1 MGERSTVLITFKYAR
16 AMCLINYLSAFSS
29 FVSSYFHFSHRHDCL
44 NLYHQTNWS
53 TAGKS
58 TREAPHMLFPRKEK
72 KSIDSLPQSFLKYNT
87 WRFSSAVLPSVGGLR
102 RDPQAVYRSSYRL
115 VLRIGL
121 LRELMGPNY
130 KTWVSLRST
139 RARIQGVDLDIH
151 PPQNATKTK
160 APPYVGPTE
169 RGKKKIMI
177 FFFFLPSSSLGSDKK
192 HAVTRFP
199 LADKR
204 RVLISGSLVISWETR
219 VVWEIDVG
227 IGVGFG
233 KRVETEPFVATCLGV
248 GRTQETLSASF
259 YLFFS
264 QDKFLM
270 STATARA
277 CFWLGYTQHCLQ
289 LFKTNYYFLNVINI
303 NYFINFQSTIFS
315 RNLLRI
321 IVY

>member
-1 MGERSTVLITFKYAR
+1 MRQKPKPHLTWGPP
-16 AMCLINYLSAFSS
+16 
-29 FVSSYFHFSHRHDCL
+29 
-44 NLYHQTNWS
+44 
-53 TAGKS
+53 
-58 TREAPHMLFPRKEK
+58 REEK
-72 KSIDSLPQSFLKYNT
+72 KNI
-87 WRFSSAVLPSVGGLR
+87 
-102 RDPQAVYRSSYRL
+102 
-115 VLRIGL
+115 I
-121 LRELMGPNY
+121 
-130 KTWVSLRST
+130 
-139 RARIQGVDLDIH
+139 I
-151 PPQNATKTK
+151 
-160 APPYVGPTE
+160 
-169 RGKKKIMI
+169 
-177 FFFFLPSSSLGSDKK
+177 FFFLPSSSLGSDKK

-321 IVY
+321 ILY